1 MDLVALV
8 PVVLLITVKSCSID
22 GCERPVFG
30 KGVCVYHYPR
40 TNLKVNPS
48 VAKNFLKCL
57 KNSKVIGPEKQQTRN
72 DFFKSIWAKRAHVC
86 QHCGAKLG
94 NEPLTYMFDHLLEK
108 QKYKD
113 LEFEEENIWLVCLKC
128 HDEKTRGKIS
138 EKYRE
143 KINFVITKFN
153 VS

>member
-1 MDLVALV
+1 MA
-8 PVVLLITVKSCSID
+8 CSMKPKRSRIEIIID
-22 GCERPVFG
+22 DAYKDAMHKHARNMFFNRIWTEREHF
-30 KGVCVYHYPR
+30 
-40 TNLKVNPS
+40 
-48 VAKNFLKCL
+48 
-57 KNSKVIGPEKQQTRN
+57 
-72 DFFKSIWAKRAHVC
+72 C
-86 QHCGAKLG
+86 QHCGQYLG
-94 NEPLTYMFDHLLEK
+94 NEPKSYMFDHLLEK